1 VKRLEQGI
9 VDLLQNGLNLW
20 NTFFGDIQAQLQTT
34 PDAFAGGGPWSLV
47 SQINHGLQGI
57 GYGLLILFFLL
68 SFFKTTTNFKELS
81 LQQIIGWMVRF
92 ILVKF
97 LIDYSIDL
105 LNFIISISMGVN
117 SVIFQFSGTFM
128 EAQVPQDV
136 INAAQAVTDAGFG
149 ERLLAL
155 LQGIP
160 LALLAFIGVAVIWV
174 AGIIMVVVVYLRF
187 FKVFIYSAIAPIPLS
202 VFGSP
207 ETSTTGK
214 HFLKAYAAVCLE
226 ICVIALACVI
236 YNAIMS
242 NSALMFDS
250 WTSMGGNSV
259 NDQFWGVTL
268 NYVLSMAIQ
277 TILLATVVV
286 SSNRFIKEIIGV

>member
-1 VKRLEQGI
+1 MEQGI

-20 NTFFGDIQAQLQTT
+20 NTFFGDIQTQLQTT
-34 PDAFAGGGPWSLV
+34 PDTFAGGGPWSLV

-68 SFFKTTTNFKELS
+68 SFFRTTTNFKELS

-97 LIDYSIDL
+97 LIDYSVDL
-105 LNFIISISMGVN
+105 MNFIISISMGVN
-117 SVIFQFSGTFM
+117 HVVFQFAGQFTK
-128 EAQVPQDV
+128 AQVPQDV
-136 INAAQAVTDAGFG
+136 INAANAVTSAGFG

-160 LALLAFIGVAVIWV
+160 MALLAFLCVAVIWV
-174 AGIIMVVVVYLRF
+174 AGIIMVIVVYLRF

-202 VFGSP
+202 AFGSP
-207 ETSTTGK
+207 ETSSTGK

-236 YNAIMS
+236 YNSVMS
-242 NSALMFDS
+242 NSALMFNS
-250 WTSMGGNSV
+250 WTSIGGNSV
-259 NDQFWGVTL
+259 NDQFWGVTM
-268 NYVLSMAIQ
+268 NYILSMAMQ
-277 TILLATVVV
+277 TVLLAVVV
-286 SSNRFIKEIIGV
+286 TSANKFIKEIIGV